1 MNHKLLTIIAL
12 TTIIA
17 CKKEAEVTSTPLSL
31 SEKINVHTTKVD
43 SAAQNSVIEVLGIIT
58 SESEAKPAFKTGGV
72 INRTYVKEGDFVKK
86 GQLLATLIMSEIDA
100 QVRQAEEGF
109 QKAERDLARVKNL
122 YADSVATLE
131 QFQNAGTANEVA
143 KRTLEIAKFNRQY
156 SEVRSPINGKIVK
169 QILHDGEITGPG
181 TPVYAIMGTGNKDW
195 KVVVGLIDRD
205 WARVNIG
212 DRGFITLDAYPG
224 KKYDVVVSDKSQTGG
239 SASSRIDVELKFDEF
254 PPNLAAGLTGKVSLT
269 PKKGESGYFLPVEA
283 FTYANG
289 RTAKVYV
296 HENGKAVEKTVMIG
310 EIKGNKMRVLS
321 GLDPGIEVITTGAVY
336 LENGD
341 SIIVKN

>member
-31 SEKINVHTTKVD
+31 SEKITVHTTKVD

-131 QFQNAGTANEVA
+131 QFQNAGTANETTISGGTMIVES
-143 KRTLEIAKFNRQY
+143 TSLE
-156 SEVRSPINGKIVK
+156 
-169 QILHDGEITGPG
+169 
-181 TPVYAIMGTGNKDW
+181 
-195 KVVVGLIDRD
+195 
-205 WARVNIG
+205 
-212 DRGFITLDAYPG
+212 
-224 KKYDVVVSDKSQTGG
+224 
-239 SASSRIDVELKFDEF
+239 RIC
-254 PPNLAAGLTGKVSLT
+254 PC
-269 PKKGESGYFLPVEA
+269 
-283 FTYANG
+283 
-289 RTAKVYV
+289 
-296 HENGKAVEKTVMIG
+296 MI
-310 EIKGNKMRVLS
+310 
-321 GLDPGIEVITTGAVY
+321 
-336 LENGD
+336 
-341 SIIVKN
+341 